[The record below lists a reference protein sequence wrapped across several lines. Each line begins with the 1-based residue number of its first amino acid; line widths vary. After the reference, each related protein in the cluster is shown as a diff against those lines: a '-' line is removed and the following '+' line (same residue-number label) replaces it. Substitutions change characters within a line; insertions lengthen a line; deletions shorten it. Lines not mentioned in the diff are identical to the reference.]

1 MSANDAPDDAPPA
14 SQETGATH
22 EAPLGAIDIEDL
34 AERVYRLMLAEVR
47 LARAR
52 GEWPAAVVEE

>member
-1 MSANDAPDDAPPA
+1 MSANDAPDDAPPVA
-14 SQETGATH
+14 QEPGATH
-22 EAPLGAIDIEDL
+22 EARLGAIDIEDL

-52 GEWPAAVVEE
+52 GEWPTAVAEE

>member
-1 MSANDAPDDAPPA
+1 MNATDAPDDAPPA
-14 SQETGATH
+14 SQEAGSAQ
-22 EAPLGAIDIEDL
+22 EKSRGAIDIEAL

-52 GEWPAAVVEE
+52 GEWPSAVVEE